1 MSKNIVTIDR
11 DYDNT
16 SFFIDHEDVQWT
28 LFTLGLSRGSSGSRC
43 CRWWNCCGSRC
54 HCFEM
59 VLMLWWPINNHNSPD
74 CDWVVVIGGIV
85 VGAAVTILGGFN
97 DFHSGNNV
105 GNSDG
110 GDNSLSDD
118 DSITKAID
126 GKTAKRLLFPGV
138 LVLSTDLK
146 VANVILVVII
156 VCNKRLSWYSP
167 SIRSRR
173 QSSHWHPWCILI
185 SWGCS
190 WEPPWV
196 KDYELFL
203 NIFILFAK

>member
-1 MSKNIVTIDR
+1 M
-11 DYDNT
+11 
-16 SFFIDHEDVQWT
+16 
-28 LFTLGLSRGSSGSRC
+28 
-43 CRWWNCCGSRC
+43 
-54 HCFEM
+54 
-59 VLMLWWPINNHNSPD
+59 
-74 CDWVVVIGGIV
+74 
-85 VGAAVTILGGFN
+85 GGFN

-156 VCNKRLSWYSP
+156 VNSAQIVTNQNKILSWYSP

-173 QSSHWHPWCILI
+173 QSSH
-185 SWGCS
+185 
-190 WEPPWV
+190 
-196 KDYELFL
+196 
-203 NIFILFAK
+203 